1 MDASAAIAA
10 LDDTL
15 QSSVTVV
22 LPAVIPAIR
31 EPTTVP
37 VPAETFTLH
46 GAPVPDACAI
56 GAPDTAELGSA
67 MRPVNKTTTAAAGAR
82 KVAIR
87 DRNDRPARV
96 YTLALLINNQPP
108 VKRASRTDVPR
119 HQTVHSDLQSGKKQL
134 HGRENSLYENVSWLI
149 ALELE
154 RLPLAKSQRFVR
166 FVARNPR
173 QDALSILMSPGT
185 VEILL

>member
-1 MDASAAIAA
+1 MDASATIAA
-10 LDDTL
+10 LDDVL

-22 LPAVIPAIR
+22 LPAVIPTIR

-37 VPAETFTLH
+37 VPAETFTVH
-46 GAPVPDACAI
+46 GAPVPDACEI

-96 YTLALLINNQPP
+96 FTLALLMNNQPP
-108 VKRASRTDVPR
+108 VNRASRTDTPR
-119 HQTVHSDLQSGKKQL
+119 HQTVHSDLQWDKKQL
-134 HGRENSLYENVSWLI
+134 HGRENSLYKNVSWLI

-154 RLPLAKSQRFVR
+154 RLPLRKGQRFARSLVR
-166 FVARNPR
+166 DPR
-173 QDALSILMSPGT
+173 WDALSILMSPET
-185 VEILL
+185 VEILM